1 MSNELAQ
8 KQLPSISERFKALLK
23 QREDELRVSDGGGA
37 DDEVGATPSTEEIVQ
52 LYEALL
58 SELTFNSKPI
68 ITDLTI
74 IAGEQREH
82 GEGIADA
89 ICERIVEVPV
99 EQKLP
104 SLYLLDSI
112 VKNIGREYVR
122 CFSSRLPEVFCE
134 AYRQV
139 NPNLHPAMRHLFG
152 TWSTVFPPSILL
164 KIEMQLQ
171 FSQSANQQ
179 SSGVTSLRSSE
190 SPRPT
195 HGIHVNPK
203 YLRQLEQQSGAD
215 SNTQHVRDTSAGLK
229 LYGKKHSIGYD
240 EFDSDHTE
248 VPSSHV
254 GVQRLS
260 ATSNIGYTSVAI
272 GANKSQLSSASR
284 VSRPFS
290 PSRIGSDRLLSSEV
304 DDLTSNDSPRRFVEG
319 ASPSRPVFDHA
330 RGRAMIR
337 DDETRERQRKHFY
350 DDYLNHS
357 ESSLNAYKLSN
368 GHERQTPRAL
378 IDAYGNDRG
387 KGISNS
393 KPVQVERL
401 DVNGMGNKATPR
413 SWQNT
418 EEEEFDWEDMS
429 PTLADRRSNNFSLS
443 SFPTF
448 GGIGA
453 RPAALE
459 SSSRTNQTQLSLD
472 DSSAIPEDAVPSIS
486 SGRGS
491 NQILRS
497 HYPQEAWN
505 PSYRFSQSSHHLHA
519 KGRGRDFQIPFPAS
533 SISSL
538 GGEKTVPLIH
548 RLPDGVSQFVRPPAI
563 VPRTGSSSLDSVA
576 IGARPAIIPSTSG
589 VWPPMNVH
597 KSQPTTMH
605 SNYSLQQHDRSQFDS
620 INPINAVMNQGQN
633 KHSYMPEQ
641 FDSFES
647 KEQSITRLPQLPVQR
662 TALQQRNQ
670 LHATSLQ
677 PHFLHSQD
685 VRESFL
691 SSATAPLPPRL
702 LAPSLNHG
710 YAPPMHG
717 AVINMI
723 PSNPITV
730 AQPPLSIPNMPT
742 GSLHLHGGA
751 LPPLPPGPPPA
762 SQMMPATQTAGP
774 LLPNQPQTGAF
785 SGLIGSLMAQGLIS
799 LTKPTSIQDSVG
811 LEFNADLLKVRHESA
826 ISPLYADLPRQCTTC
841 GLRFKFQEEHSAHM
855 DWHVTKNRMSKNRKQ
870 KPSRKWFV
878 SASMWLCGAEALGA
892 DAVPGFLP
900 TEDVVE
906 KKDDEELAVPA
917 DEDQSACALCGEPFD
932 YFYSDETEE
941 WMYRGAVY
949 ANAPNGL
956 FEGMDRSQLGSIVHA
971 KCRSESSV
979 VPPEDFVR
987 YDGGNSE
994 DSSQRKRLRS

>member
-8 KQLPSISERFKALLK
+8 KQLPSILERFKAILK
-23 QREDELRVSDGGGA
+23 QREDELRVSGGG
-37 DDEVGATPSTEEIVQ
+37 DHDEVGATLSTEEIVQ
-52 LYEALL
+52 LYEAMLL
-58 SELTFNSKPI
+58 ELTFNSKPI

-89 ICERIVEVPV
+89 ICARIIEVPV

-122 CFSSRLPEVFCE
+122 YFSSRLPEVFCE

-139 NPNLHPAMRHLFG
+139 SPNLHPAMRHLFG
-152 TWSTVFPPSILL
+152 TWSTVFPPSVLR

-179 SSGVTSLRSSE
+179 SSGVASLGSSE

-203 YLRQLEQQSGAD
+203 YLRQLEQQSGGD
-215 SNTQHVRDTSAGLK
+215 SNTQHVRGTSAGLK

-240 EFDSDHTE
+240 EFDSVNTE

-260 ATSNIGYTSVAI
+260 STGNVGHTSVAI
-272 GANKSQLSSASR
+272 GPNKSQLYSASG

-304 DDLTSNDSPRRFVEG
+304 DDLASENSPRRFVEG
-319 ASPSRPVFDHA
+319 ASPSRPVLDYG
-330 RGRAMIR
+330 RGRAIIR
-337 DDETRERQRKHFY
+337 DEETREWQRKHFY
-350 DDYLNHS
+350 EDYPNRS
-357 ESSLNAYKLSN
+357 ESSLSANKLSN

-393 KPVQVERL
+393 KAIQVERL
-401 DVNGMGNKATPR
+401 DVNGMGNKLTPGL
-413 SWQNT
+413 WQNT

-429 PTLADRRSNNFSLS
+429 PTLADRRINGFSLS
-443 SFPTF
+443 AVPTF
-448 GGIGA
+448 GSIGA
-453 RPAALE
+453 RPGGLE
-459 SSSRTNQTQLSLD
+459 SNSRSSTAQTHLPALD
-472 DSSAIPEDAVPSIS
+472 DSSVIPEDAVPSLS

-491 NQILRS
+491 NQILHS
-497 HYPQEAWN
+497 HYPQDSWN
-505 PSYRFSQSSHHLHA
+505 SSYRFSQSSQHLHG
-519 KGRGRDFQIPFPAS
+519 KGRGRDFQIPLSA
-533 SISSL
+533 IGLSSL
-538 GGEKTVPLIH
+538 GGEKTATLID
-548 RLPDGVSQFVRPPAI
+548 RLPDGVRHPA
-563 VPRTGSSSLDSVA
+563 VT
-576 IGARPAIIPSTSG
+576 IGARPGIIPLTSG
-589 VWPPMNVH
+589 VWPPVNVH
-597 KSQPTTMH
+597 KSQPPTMH
-605 SNYSLQQHDRSQFDS
+605 SNYSLQQHNKSQFDF
-620 INPINAVMNQGQN
+620 INPINAVINQGQN
-633 KHSYMPEQ
+633 KHSHRPKQ
-641 FDSFES
+641 FDGFES
-647 KEQSITRLPQLPVQR
+647 KDQSLTRVPQLPDQR
-662 TALQQRNQ
+662 PSLQLRNQ

-677 PHFLHSQD
+677 PHFLPSQE
-685 VRESFL
+685 VRESSL
-691 SSATAPLPPRL
+691 SSATARLPPRL
-702 LAPSLNHG
+702 LAPSLNQG
-710 YAPPMHG
+710 YIPQMHVAGISMVPP
-717 AVINMI
+717 NSI
-723 PSNPITV
+723 PV
-730 AQPPLSIPNMPT
+730 AQPPLSVPNMPT
-742 GSLHLHGGA
+742 GSLHLQGGA

-762 SQMMPATQTAGP
+762 SQMMPATS
-774 LLPNQPQTGAF
+774 QPQSGAF
-785 SGLIGSLMAQGLIS
+785 SGLINSLMAQGLIS

-811 LEFNADLLKVRHESA
+811 LEFNADIVKVRYESA
-826 ISPLYADLPRQCTTC
+826 ISALYADLPRQCTTC

-855 DWHVTKNRMSKNRKQ
+855 DWHVTRNRTSKNRKQ

-878 SASMWLCGAEALGA
+878 SASMWLSGAEALGT

-900 TEDVVE
+900 AENILE
-906 KKDDEELAVPA
+906 KKDEEELAVPA
-917 DEDQSACALCGEPFD
+917 DEDQSVCALCGEPFD
-932 YFYSDETEE
+932 DFYSDETEE
-941 WMYRGAVY
+941 WMYKGAVY
-949 ANAPNGL
+949 MNAPNGS
-956 FEGMDRSQLGSIVHA
+956 FEGMDRSQLGPIVHA
-971 KCRSESSV
+971 KCRSESSA